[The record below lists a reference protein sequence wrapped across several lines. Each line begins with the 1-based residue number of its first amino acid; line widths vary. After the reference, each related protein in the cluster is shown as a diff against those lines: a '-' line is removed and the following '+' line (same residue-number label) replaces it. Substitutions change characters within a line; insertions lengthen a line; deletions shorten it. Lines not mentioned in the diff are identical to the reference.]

1 METHYN
7 TNNNNKN
14 MNNNERRNVIY
25 YQQSTMRSIAIK
37 QSQGDSCNKKSNN
50 HNDMKILAIPILITQ
65 QCVNNNDTKQN
76 DNDIT
81 NNKML

>member
-1 METHYN
+1 
-7 TNNNNKN
+7 
-14 MNNNERRNVIY
+14 
-25 YQQSTMRSIAIK
+25 MRSIAIK